1 MSFGQGLS
9 GLKAAAQ
16 RIDVI
21 GNNIANSNTVGFKSS
36 SVSFAD
42 VYASSRVG
50 LGTQIAG
57 VNQDFTVGNLSVTGG
72 QFDIAIDGG
81 TGLFR
86 VVDSS
91 GSVFFT
97 RNGEFSPNKE
107 GYLTNAQGHFLTGYV
122 LNQETGAYSL
132 QPEPIRLPTGNI
144 APLATGSNIENNPES
159 GVLARA
165 MNLDA
170 KANPIDATIVF
181 PNLSTAPNA
190 PKVPDPSS
198 YNMSVPMTVYD
209 SLGREHQLTQYFRKT
224 GENEWSVFY
233 QLGSEIPANWQE
245 HKIKFKSNGEIVK
258 PDPDANPPITTDTS
272 RTTLTFNITGAEP
285 LVIPVN
291 YEEATQFGGPF
302 NYQFVQDGYPT
313 GEYASMGVSADGTVV
328 ANYTNGEMLEVGYIV
343 LADFPN
349 MQGLS
354 PVGGN
359 AWAQSPDSGAPR
371 LGRPGQNGLSTLMS
385 QALEESNVDIST
397 ELVNM
402 IITQRTYQ
410 ANAQSITTQSE
421 MMQNLLNIR

>member
-21 GNNIANSNTVGFKSS
+21 GNNIANSNTVGFKSY

-132 QPEPIRLPTGNI
+132 QPEPIRLD
-144 APLATGSNIENNPES
+144 
-159 GVLARA
+159 R
-165 MNLDA
+165 
-170 KANPIDATIVF
+170 K
-181 PNLSTAPNA
+181 ST
-190 PKVPDPSS
+190 
-198 YNMSVPMTVYD
+198 
-209 SLGREHQLTQYFRKT
+209 
-224 GENEWSVFY
+224 
-233 QLGSEIPANWQE
+233 
-245 HKIKFKSNGEIVK
+245 
-258 PDPDANPPITTDTS
+258 
-272 RTTLTFNITGAEP
+272 
-285 LVIPVN
+285 
-291 YEEATQFGGPF
+291 
-302 NYQFVQDGYPT
+302 
-313 GEYASMGVSADGTVV
+313 
-328 ANYTNGEMLEVGYIV
+328 
-343 LADFPN
+343 
-349 MQGLS
+349 
-354 PVGGN
+354 
-359 AWAQSPDSGAPR
+359 
-371 LGRPGQNGLSTLMS
+371 
-385 QALEESNVDIST
+385 
-397 ELVNM
+397 
-402 IITQRTYQ
+402 
-410 ANAQSITTQSE
+410 
-421 MMQNLLNIR
+421 